1 MSDKCNECEAHK
13 KERERYEDRINNILV
28 LSYFG
33 ILIAFVSGF
42 PILLSTNSTNLW
54 ISWIVACIPNII
66 ILGYTFLVF
75 KAISESKKE

>member
-13 KERERYEDRINNILV
+13 KERERCEDKNNKIYV
-28 LSYFG
+28 LSYIG

-54 ISWIVACIPNII
+54 ISWLVACIPNTV
-66 ILGYTFLVF
+66 ILGYTFLVLI
-75 KAISESKKE
+75 AISKSKK